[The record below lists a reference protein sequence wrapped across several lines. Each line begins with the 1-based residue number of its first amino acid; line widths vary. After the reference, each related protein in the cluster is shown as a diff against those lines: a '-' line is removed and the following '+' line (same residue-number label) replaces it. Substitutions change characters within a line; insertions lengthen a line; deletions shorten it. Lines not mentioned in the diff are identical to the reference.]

1 MSQTSTS
8 NTSSTS
14 SAPASPLTAST
25 SATPTTFK
33 SGFVALIGRPSVGKS
48 SLLNAIL
55 KKHVAITSKVSQTTR
70 KRLRGILNLP
80 DAQIIFVDVPGIHK
94 PQDALGK
101 NLNAQAFVEA
111 QEADIVAYLLDA
123 TMPFGRGDAWVL
135 KHLAPFTCRHEIP
148 VILVITKADIAD
160 ATIVEDQITSAHE
173 AFREADAAFLQ
184 TIVVSAKTG
193 FNVESLV
200 QTLQEQ
206 LPQGPQWF
214 SGDDS
219 IDATQEDIAAEFIR
233 EQVLRSCKEELPH
246 ATAVLVDELV
256 WRNKG
261 LVHIEAT
268 IMVERKSQKAIIVGK
283 GGEMIKRIGTAARRA
298 LEAYFDARV
307 HLTLNVEVQK
317 KWRED
322 ERILKQLE

>member
-1 MSQTSTS
+1 MADTSR
-8 NTSSTS
+8 
-14 SAPASPLTAST
+14 
-25 SATPTTFK
+25 TFK

-101 NLNAQAFVEA
+101 NLNAQALLEA
-111 QEADIVAYLLDA
+111 QEADIITYLLDA

-135 KHLAPFTCRHEIP
+135 QHLAPITHKYEVPI
-148 VILVITKADIAD
+148 ILVITKADIVD
-160 ATIVEDQITSAHE
+160 ATIAEDQIAAANKALCE
-173 AFREADAAFLQ
+173 AGATFLQ

-193 FNVESLV
+193 FNVGTLI
-200 QTLQEQ
+200 QTIEAH

-214 SGDDS
+214 SRDES
-219 IDATQEDIAAEFIR
+219 VDATQEDIAAEFIR
-233 EQVLRSCKEELPH
+233 EQVLRACKEELPH

-256 WRNKG
+256 WRNKN

-268 IMVERKSQKAIIVGK
+268 IMVERKSQKAIILGK
-283 GGEMIKRIGTAARRA
+283 GGEMIKRIGTGARRV

-307 HLTLNVEVQK
+307 HLTLNVEVAR
-317 KWRED
+317 KWRAD
-322 ERILKQLE
+322 ERLLKQLGYMQ